1 MIIGNNNFKNF
12 GRKINP
18 TDNSISKLNL
28 NTEESKYKDVN
39 NTNEMYE
46 KSMIMLQERFKKGLI
61 SYEEFTK
68 QCEKL
73 NKLRRK

>member
-12 GRKINP
+12 GRKINT
-18 TDNSISKLNL
+18 TDNSISKPNF
-28 NTEESKYKDVN
+28 NTEEIKYKDVN
-39 NTNEMYE
+39 NSKEMLD